1 MTRRSPL
8 GRCKARSEKRATFG
22 VGYAVLSNLIAR
34 QRGGVRGDLKGI
46 SRGSHADLY
55 KSKDAVCSADGRR
68 CGWLDENGAKLLPPR
83 IRSAAPRH
91 RYDALGMHHGRLR
104 SAREVGCSPGNAP
117 GGLWRACRWCLAEG
131 PLKDDFAVLVP
142 AGSNTGAPSR
152 LRHREAALRTSCGRE
167 ESVGQGPDRLDH
179 FASGG
184 AP

>member
-1 MTRRSPL
+1 M
-8 GRCKARSEKRATFG
+8 
-22 VGYAVLSNLIAR
+22 
-34 QRGGVRGDLKGI
+34 
-46 SRGSHADLY
+46 
-55 KSKDAVCSADGRR
+55 
-68 CGWLDENGAKLLPPR
+68 DENGAKLLPPR

-152 LRHREAALRTSCGRE
+152 LRHREATLRTSCGRE
-167 ESVGQGPDRLDH
+167 ESVGQGPDRLGH

-184 AP
+184 APEGWVREVWVGGRVVSKCR